1 MSRKIVHPW
10 WIHVPVAL
18 LVLAYVVV
26 SLSTSGTWP
35 DRVPLQIGFNGQ
47 PTAWG
52 SPWIAFALVTGLSL
66 LFLAIAALIDE
77 LWARQESRK
86 RFNPLTLL
94 DELVIGLLVT
104 IQGSFI
110 YLHGNVPAGYSWIAA
125 AACTVVALLGA
136 IWLETLRP
144 FSPPPNVIVEPK
156 ADAFARSL
164 DERIVRGERVVYWDV
179 QNPAYVTWLSLGLP
193 LLFWVSG
200 GLIYALEPWA
210 SVLLASLGLLFVQFY
225 GGQRTRVT
233 NDTVTIRYGLAGIR
247 VFRCTTA
254 SIVGVSIRS
263 FAALQEFGGYGI
275 RLSGSTMGYFLA
287 GSRGVRIERSGRR
300 DVLIGSRQPERL
312 AEAVRAVSSLAEI
325 QREERKTGS

>member
-77 LWARQESRK
+77 LWARQ
-86 RFNPLTLL
+86 
-94 DELVIGLLVT
+94 
-104 IQGSFI
+104 
-110 YLHGNVPAGYSWIAA
+110 
-125 AACTVVALLGA
+125 CTVVALLGA